1 MTGIKILIYYIM
13 KTKYLIAL
21 IMLIVVIVNCC
32 CYFSY
37 SVFGNY
43 WNSVFKKCH
52 NCHDTNIT
60 KKVYRGGGTKCFDCE
75 KQLTPLYNGKRANF
89 GHSTKCFDCEQQMN
103 G

>member
-1 MTGIKILIYYIM
+1 M

-21 IMLIVVIVNCC
+21 IMVVVILVNSC
-32 CYFSY
+32 CYLSY

-43 WNSVFKKCH
+43 WNSKLKKCH
-52 NCHDTNIT
+52 NCHENSIS
-60 KKVYRGGGTKCFDCE
+60 KKIYRGGGTKCFDCE
-75 KQLTPLYNGKRANF
+75 RQLALYNGKRANF